1 MVLISTVSARQ
12 LFWPAWPFAW
22 QYRIARQ
29 GKTAAW
35 NWLGQSITMAY
46 RIDLP
51 QPNPRTSYA
60 WPIRA
65 AMRLMPAELASRE
78 RVEDLAKLLRL
89 KIILTF
95 LLHPKSQ
102 GFFICKIF

>member
-1 MVLISTVSARQ
+1 MHRCPGFLARHTLVTLKKIERLRIISIIFICGFPGPNANNSQAPQFANEEEPPV
-12 LFWPAWPFAW
+12 AWP
-22 QYRIARQ
+22 
-29 GKTAAW
+29 
-35 NWLGQSITMAY
+35 M
-46 RIDLP
+46 
-51 QPNPRTSYA
+51 
-60 WPIRA
+60 RA

>member
-1 MVLISTVSARQ
+1 MVYRTDLTQQDQQDPRISD
-12 LFWPAWPFAW
+12 AW
-22 QYRIARQ
+22 
-29 GKTAAW
+29 
-35 NWLGQSITMAY
+35 L
-46 RIDLP
+46 
-51 QPNPRTSYA
+51 
-60 WPIRA
+60 IRA